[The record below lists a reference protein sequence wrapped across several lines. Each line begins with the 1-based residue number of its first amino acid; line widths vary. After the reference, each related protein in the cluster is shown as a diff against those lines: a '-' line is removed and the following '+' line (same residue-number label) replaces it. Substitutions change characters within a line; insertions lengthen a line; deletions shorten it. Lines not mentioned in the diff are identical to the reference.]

1 MDEIEIWLQ
10 RQSCLPQHVP
20 PAGQR
25 LADGRT
31 EDDATSIQRPPP
43 SLPPSTASRRVSSSS
58 ASSSIS
64 SAVATSPVEV
74 LFNFFICP
82 HSSPFVIR
90 LKKQTGHWL
99 SIQFA
104 APNWLDN
111 QLSVSYMRR
120 MTNGDEQ
127 KSITTPQLPSNGE
140 QADSG
145 RDYMATDGECP
156 KEFIPSSSLIGK
168 IFGNID
174 FACLAVNLAI
184 SPCARTVRAACALA
198 CVRRNLRTAGR
209 RADGGRLRR
218 TRARGVGCS
227 SSMDRQR

>member
-64 SAVATSPVEV
+64 SAVATSP
-74 LFNFFICP
+74 
-82 HSSPFVIR
+82 
-90 LKKQTGHWL
+90 
-99 SIQFA
+99 
-104 APNWLDN
+104 
-111 QLSVSYMRR
+111 
-120 MTNGDEQ
+120 
-127 KSITTPQLPSNGE
+127 SNGE

-145 RDYMATDGECP
+145 RDYMATDGECS
-156 KEFIPSSSLIGK
+156 KEFIPSSPLIGN
-168 IFGNID
+168 IFGNVD
-174 FACLAVNLAI
+174 FACLANLAI
-184 SPCARTVRAACALA
+184 SPCARDASDSREPVICISFR
-198 CVRRNLRTAGR
+198 VWQIPVILR
-209 RADGGRLRR
+209 
-218 TRARGVGCS
+218 
-227 SSMDRQR
+227 

>member
-64 SAVATSPVEV
+64 SAVATSP
-74 LFNFFICP
+74 
-82 HSSPFVIR
+82 
-90 LKKQTGHWL
+90 
-99 SIQFA
+99 
-104 APNWLDN
+104 
-111 QLSVSYMRR
+111 
-120 MTNGDEQ
+120 
-127 KSITTPQLPSNGE
+127 SNGE

-156 KEFIPSSSLIGK
+156 KEFIPSSSLIGN
-168 IFGNID
+168 IFGNVD
-174 FACLAVNLAI
+174 FACLGVNLAI
-184 SPCARTVRAACALA
+184 FACGLRASLRPSKSPNGRQTRRWRAIAE
-198 CVRRNLRTAGR
+198 
-209 RADGGRLRR
+209 DP
-218 TRARGVGCS
+218 RARRGMLIFNGSAKVGPPLQLQTPRRCRRRIRLELVS
-227 SSMDRQR
+227 REGSEACLLHVISFLRDEFMTFP